1 MARITDANLAFAG
14 QEPKFSVELT
24 QADLMKTLSWYA
36 QNKDRNDAFKYACDF
51 LKKKHK
57 LNASSIVKD
66 KIPTFGFICRIV
78 TNGGSLPIKE
88 QVWLD
93 NEIAEIKKQLD
104 KPIVED
110 SPIISKTNVVS
121 IQERIR
127 EKASDCIGELEGQ
140 IDDLII
146 SGFKSNVAPYAIFHT
161 MNIKDAQ
168 TKYIVE
174 WAKSKRTEFDEVL
187 TSQDEQIKEGWS
199 NFTKP
204 QMKKLVAYCDQVILD
219 CQKVSGQAINSRK
232 PRKRKAKSPEQLVAR
247 LKCLPEY
254 KELGLTAIKI
264 TDIIGS
270 MQLWVYNVKTR
281 KLGVYHADDAGGF
294 SVKGSSITNYTEAKS
309 IQKKL
314 RKPEVILPEV
324 ASGGKVFLRN
334 VIEGIRAVESKLSG
348 RINGD
353 TILLRV
359 IK

>member
-36 QNKDRNDAFKYACDF
+36 QNKDKNDAFKYACDF

-66 KIPTFGFICRIV
+66 KISTFGFICRIV
-78 TNGGSLPIKE
+78 ANGGSLPIKD
-88 QVWLD
+88 QIWLD

-110 SPIISKTNVVS
+110 IPIISKTNVVS

-140 IDDLII
+140 LDDLVI

-168 TKYIVE
+168 TKFIIE

-204 QMKKLVAYCDQVILD
+204 QIKKLVAYCDQVILD
-219 CQKVSGQAINSRK
+219 CQKVSGQAIKSRK

-254 KELGLTAIKI
+254 KELGLTSIKT

-270 MQLWVYNVKTR
+270 MQLWVYNIKTR

-294 SVKGSSITNYTEAKS
+294 SVKGSSITNFTEVKS

-334 VIEGIRAVESKLSG
+334 VIEGVRAVESKLSG